1 MVNVIFQII
10 SIKGEEMSLDVY
22 LTLESVEKTKAGSGI
37 FVRED
42 GQIKEI
48 SRTEWDEKFPYR
60 EPLVAR
66 SQYGDDSEV
75 YSANITHNL
84 NKMATKAGIYEYL
97 WRPDEFH
104 IVTAEQLI
112 KPLQEGLKTLK
123 DDPSRFKMFNPS
135 NGWGSYD
142 VLVGFVKN
150 YLAAC
155 EQYPEAVVSV
165 RG

>member
-1 MVNVIFQII
+1 
-10 SIKGEEMSLDVY
+10 MSLDVY
-22 LTLESVEKTKAGSGI
+22 LILESAKRTEAGSGI

-42 GQIKEI
+42 GQVREI
-48 SRTEWDEKFPYR
+48 SRVEWNEKFPDR
-60 EPLVAR
+60 EPFAVE
-66 SQYGDDSEV
+66 SQYDSGVV

-84 NKMATKAGIYEYL
+84 GEMATEAGIYEYL

-112 KPLQEGLKTLK
+112 EPLEEGLKTLK
-123 DDPSRFKMFNPS
+123 DNPSRFKMLNPS

-142 VLVGFVKN
+142 VLVGFVKG

-155 EQYPEAVVSV
+155 EQYPGAVVSV
-165 RG
+165 SR

>member
-1 MVNVIFQII
+1 
-10 SIKGEEMSLDVY
+10 MSLDVY
-22 LTLESVEKTKAGSGI
+22 LTLEQHKKTEAGSGI

-42 GQIKEI
+42 GQVREI
-48 SRTEWDEKFPYR
+48 SRTEWNEKFPDR
-60 EPLVAR
+60 EPFAVE
-66 SQYGDDSEV
+66 SQYDDSEV
-75 YSANITHNL
+75 YNSNITHNL
-84 NKMATKAGIYEYL
+84 NEMATEAGIYEYL
-97 WRPDEFH
+97 WRPDE
-104 IVTAEQLI
+104 INVDTAKELI

-135 NGWGSYD
+135 NGWGNYD

-165 RG
+165 SR